1 MTGLQGRSF
10 GYKQEV
16 QLPIPRLMSAG
27 PDTLAQGTKGRE
39 MAGEIELFSD
49 GDGVVVAGDRSAV
62 ERFLDHAG
70 LLMQA
75 QEFGLGKLSNVLKT
89 GADVAKTASGV
100 MEQSARYL
108 KLTPESA
115 KRLKD
120 AGGLMKTKTEG
131 ISHAMLGETGKQ
143 SLKWLQVD
151 DGPASLLTN
160 PAVLS
165 GVGGLMSQFA
175 QQAEAQ
181 ELKALLVRIDEKL
194 DDVRRAQR
202 DAVLAKMKSA
212 AAAIEEAMTIREHG
226 GDPKTL
232 WDKVSGV
239 SETILN
245 VQEEALLALRAL
257 ADKVDGKSK
266 TGELKK
272 ATQEIAREA
281 AIQLSILARC
291 FELQDEFR
299 VVELDHVLATAPD
312 NLEGHRLG
320 VADAREIR
328 RASVLQ
334 NTERLMA
341 QMDAAGGI
349 ANENV
354 MLHARA
360 ARSVI
365 DSLNS
370 TAALVDEFHAP
381 LGIESTRDAL
391 SATPWRDAFRDP
403 EQLKIAGKEAG
414 QKALIGVGAAVGALG
429 VSALAV
435 VAKNGSKPGA

>member
-1 MTGLQGRSF
+1 
-10 GYKQEV
+10 
-16 QLPIPRLMSAG
+16 
-27 PDTLAQGTKGRE
+27 

-75 QEFGLGKLSNVLKT
+75 QEFGLGKLGNVLKT

-115 KRLKD
+115 KRLQD

-143 SLKWLQVD
+143 SLKWLQVE

-194 DDVRRAQR
+194 DDVRRGQR

-212 AAAIEEAMTIREHG
+212 AAAIEEAVTIREHG

-245 VQEEALLALRAL
+245 VQEEALLALQAL
-257 ADKVDGKSK
+257 ADKVGGKSK

-299 VVELDHVLATAPD
+299 VVELDHVFATAPG

-320 VADAREIR
+320 VAEAREIR
-328 RASVLQ
+328 RASILQ

-349 ANENV
+349 ANEHV
-354 MLHARA
+354 ILHART

-365 DSLNS
+365 DSVNS

-403 EQLKIAGKEAG
+403 QQLKIAGKEAG
-414 QKALIGVGAAVGALG
+414 QKALFGVGVVG

-435 VAKNGSKPGA
+435 VAKKGSKPEA